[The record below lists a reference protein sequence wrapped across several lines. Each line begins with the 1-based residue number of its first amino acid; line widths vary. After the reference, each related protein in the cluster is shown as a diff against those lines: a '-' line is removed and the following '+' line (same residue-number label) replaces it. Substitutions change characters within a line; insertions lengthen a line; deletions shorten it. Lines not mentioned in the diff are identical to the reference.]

1 MWPSIHGG
9 SLNAFDLAHIF
20 LDDISAL
27 EYTGSLGSHR
37 GEPHESNSAC
47 LNFGSKRI
55 LADIIHVPMFAGS
68 AVHMRSGRSPAVSRY
83 PAAPCLVPDMA
94 GLAFRMAL
102 PPPNGQTSRVWDSL
116 LVMNSGCA
124 GGCGFAPRPGQYNK
138 ERFSSYQETG
148 KVFSPEMPFY
158 SKF

>member
-1 MWPSIHGG
+1 MNVRFSAWANQRSTCPCVSRVWPSIHGG

-55 LADIIHVPMFAGS
+55 LADIIWVH
-68 AVHMRSGRSPAVSRY
+68 AVNCSHNHLSCIVLGANSNCDLAHLLTYSTRVYLANSLI
-83 PAAPCLVPDMA
+83 CLVS
-94 GLAFRMAL
+94 
-102 PPPNGQTSRVWDSL
+102 PNI
-116 LVMNSGCA
+116 
-124 GGCGFAPRPGQYNK
+124 
-138 ERFSSYQETG
+138 SS
-148 KVFSPEMPFY
+148 
-158 SKF
+158 SKAHNNVAIE